1 MKTLKAY
8 QVPETSVSEISFN
21 QHLMA
26 GSLPKS
32 DEKVGDD
39 YENLSREHGGLWD
52 DGDDNY

>member
-8 QVPETSVSEISFN
+8 IVPETSVSEISFD

-32 DEKVGDD
+32 DEKVGDG
-39 YENLSREHGGLWD
+39 YEVLSRERGGFWD
-52 DGDDNY
+52 DEED